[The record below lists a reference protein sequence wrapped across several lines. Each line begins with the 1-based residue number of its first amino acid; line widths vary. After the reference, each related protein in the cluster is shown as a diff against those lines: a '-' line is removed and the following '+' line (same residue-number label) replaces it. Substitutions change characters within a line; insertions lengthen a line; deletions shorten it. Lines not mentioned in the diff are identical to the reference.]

1 MSCDSHCPKPAAF
14 PLAIFNRP
22 ALPRI
27 NYRIGAYGEMRA
39 HMLGLI
45 DRAPALAAWTH
56 RGSDDPGIAL
66 VESMAVVG
74 DILSLYQDN
83 YANEAYLRTATLD
96 TSVTGLV
103 RLLGYRPAP
112 GLGGH
117 ARFALAVKGAQPVT
131 VPAGLALD
139 ATLEGTSKPATFET
153 RTEITA
159 VPALSEFHL
168 HRPRRVPPIVNGMQ
182 VFQLGAADGVTLK
195 PGDKLMVGLALGLS
209 DNAAYGSTQVMEV
222 EKVWEAFGL
231 RYVQTKGHLESL
243 QPVQP
248 NQPTQPVLTL
258 QTPQSLQ
265 AFQTFATVQ
274 PVQTVQPGQILQ
286 GPPALQAGLGWLSP
300 SSTPRLV
307 AWKLGGSF
315 QHFGHASPPSRLVVD
330 AATGRATQQAVSY
343 SRVLDARHSAE
354 ASSPLAA
361 RQLPLDGQLKDM
373 APGISVLV
381 VAKLATSTRASPS
394 SSPRQRVLL
403 RRVQQVE
410 AASLTWGALSGPATM
425 LTLDQDLAINE
436 GSLTLRYTDIR
447 SLAVHAV
454 QGEAFELRAAPV
466 NTSASSGVTLDFY
479 GTAADAQALQART
492 LLMREPAGPATAR
505 VQRVRR
511 HTSGE
516 PRFELTLDRT
526 VSYALYPHENPLV
539 PVHGNL
545 VEASEGKH
553 QPDTALGDGDARA
566 TFQTFALP
574 KAPLT
579 YLLDPTATPP
589 QRPEIEVRVNGLLWQ
604 RVESFYDSGPRDLHY
619 IVRQAEDGSSLVQF
633 GDGVTGAR
641 LPSGKGNVVATYRS
655 GSGSRGPLKPDTS
668 VSAKP
673 RFAGFDQALLHEPV
687 TGGAA
692 PEPATSVRLAAPA
705 TMHSLGRIVS
715 LSDCE
720 SEAQSL
726 PGVLKARASW
736 ALVDGASVL
745 MLTVLTDGLASA
757 DRQALEG
764 ALRSAFA
771 ARGPARFAL
780 QLRLGNRLFAEV
792 ALRVGYSAAL
802 RTADLL
808 PALHTAL
815 GTSPDELAL
824 DDLPTGGLFDWRQ
837 RQFGQDVHG
846 SQVVGR
852 VQNVPGVAWVALQ
865 RLAPRDARRLPATLA
880 AGPGPELAALS
891 PVALPATQRRL
902 ACPGHSLLALHAENL
917 AIEWVPVA

>member
-1 MSCDSHCPKPAAF
+1 MSCDNHCPKPAAF

-66 VESMAVVG
+66 VEGMAVVG

-96 TSVTGLV
+96 SSVTGLV

-168 HRPRRVPPIVNGMQ
+168 HRPRRVPPIVNGMK

-195 PGDKLMVGLALGLS
+195 PGDKLMVGLALGPS

-222 EKVWEAFGL
+222 EKVWEAYGL
-231 RYVQTKGHLESL
+231 RYVQTKGQMEAL

-248 NQPTQPVLTL
+248 LQPVLSL
-258 QTPQSLQ
+258 QTPQTLQ
-265 AFQTFATVQ
+265 AFQTFATLQ
-274 PVQTVQPGQILQ
+274 PAQTVQPGQILQ
-286 GPPALQAGLGWLSP
+286 GPPGLQTGLGFLSP

-307 AWKLGGSF
+307 AWKLGGLF
-315 QHFGHASPPSRLVVD
+315 QHFGHATPPSRLVVD
-330 AATGRATQQAVSY
+330 AATGRATQQAVPFG
-343 SRVLDARHSAE
+343 RVLDASHSAD
-354 ASSPLAA
+354 ASSPIAA
-361 RQLPLDGQLKDM
+361 RQLPLEGALKDI

-381 VAKLATSTRASPS
+381 VAKLGTSPRAI
-394 SSPRQRVLL
+394 PRQRVLL
-403 RRVQQVE
+403 RRVQQVD
-410 AASLTWGALSGPATM
+410 AASMSWGAQSGPATV
-425 LTLDQDLAINE
+425 LGLDQHLAITE
-436 GSLTLRYTDIR
+436 SGLQLRHTDIR
-447 SLAVHAV
+447 SMTVHAV

-466 NTSASSGVTLDFY
+466 NTSATSGVTLDFY
-479 GTAADAQALQART
+479 VTAADAQALLART
-492 LLMREPAGPATAR
+492 LLMREPTGPATAQ

-511 HTSGE
+511 QASGE
-516 PRFELTLDRT
+516 PRFELTLDRS
-526 VSYALYPHENPLV
+526 VSYALYPHDHPLV

-673 RFAGFDQALLHEPV
+673 RFAGFDQAYLHEPV

-780 QLRLGNRLFAEV
+780 QLRLGNRLFADV

-808 PALHTAL
+808 PALHAAL